1 MKFFIIL
8 SLVLMLLS
16 VSAAQAQGYYDIRPV
31 NPINGTIDYS
41 QPFQRFF
48 QDGRVHTMNP
58 SGSSGSYTS
67 KIDHYGEYEVNS
79 NGTKGNLIRKIDRRY

>member
-1 MKFFIIL
+1 MKLAIIL

-31 NPINGTIDYS
+31 HRISGMIDYS
-41 QPFQRFF
+41 QPFQRIF

-67 KIDHYGEYEVNS
+67 QIDRYGEYEVNR
-79 NGTKGNLIRKIDRRY
+79 NGTKGNLIRKIDRRH